1 MSIIVIFSVHDFNDS
16 NSVFPLLLWA
26 TFVMLPL
33 NWLYY
38 FSVQSPRVYFLWAL
52 KLIVSSMFH
61 LASPS
66 CELQE
71 SSLNPLSSFSF
82 CHGHPKIYFELID
95 TNILCLKTREPTRK
109 PSNLEID
116 QIVQAPSHYQK
127 EKVAETLAF
136 INLIIPDSVGKG
148 LGWTKAMMDRLIS

>member
-1 MSIIVIFSVHDFNDS
+1 MSNIVIFSVHDFNDS

-116 QIVQAPSHYQK
+116 QIVQASSHYP
-127 EKVAETLAF
+127 KVAETFAF
-136 INLIIPDSVGKG
+136 INLVIPEAVGKE
-148 LGWTKAMMDRLIS
+148 LGQIKAMMDQLNS